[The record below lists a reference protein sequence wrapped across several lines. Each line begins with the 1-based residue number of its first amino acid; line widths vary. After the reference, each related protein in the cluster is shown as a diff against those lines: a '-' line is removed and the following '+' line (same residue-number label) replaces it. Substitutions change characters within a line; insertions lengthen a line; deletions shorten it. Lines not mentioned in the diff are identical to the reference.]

1 MNFRLWLNACAEL
14 PYGEKTPWSLKL
26 LLAKLKWLR
35 GWLILSITFC
45 CLTFR
50 VMCFM
55 LSLVPVLICKL
66 PPLKAKWKK
75 KSGSVDDAQ
84 KIQQSPLSE
93 DCWVVTY
100 QNQLLEDEL
109 VGAGANKCNCFN
121 IQLKKKL
128 NSSPLRLKAF
138 LEVVLDNTGHCS
150 KGWLD
155 RYVMIHDVQS

>member
-1 MNFRLWLNACAEL
+1 M
-14 PYGEKTPWSLKL
+14 
-26 LLAKLKWLR
+26 
-35 GWLILSITFC
+35 
-45 CLTFR
+45 
-50 VMCFM
+50 
-55 LSLVPVLICKL
+55 
-66 PPLKAKWKK
+66 KK

-93 DCWVVTY
+93 DWVVTY

-138 LEVVLDNTGHCS
+138 LEVVLDNTGHC
-150 KGWLD
+150 
-155 RYVMIHDVQS
+155 R